1 MRTRRASGRV
11 VASGLALLAA
21 LWFFAAGGLAQTG
34 TITLTVD
41 CDADPERTTITNTTD
56 QPLNVGAF
64 RLASLYQPRQGESY
78 QLTAGPL
85 APGESRTYLT
95 GEGAPTGTPLTLTRQ
110 FIYEN
115 DAPSEGAGLTTP
127 YGTLNVLCSQG
138 TGTLQVRQP
147 VQVTPTP
154 VPAGA
159 IPTATAVPPPATG
172 DTIRLGTPVGGPRPT
187 AAPSAAPGLP
197 ATGGG
202 GGAGGAPV
210 LVLLGAGVA
219 GVIAVGTVRRARA
232 GGSQGSA

>member
-1 MRTRRASGRV
+1 MLTKRVAGRLF
-11 VASGLALLAA
+11 ASGLALIAA
-21 LWFFAAGGLAQTG
+21 LWLCIAGGWAQTG

-41 CDADPERTTITNTTD
+41 CDADPEQTTLTNTTD
-56 QPLNVGAF
+56 QPLNVGAW
-64 RLASLYQPRQGESY
+64 RLASLYQPREGESY

-85 APGESRTYLT
+85 APGESRTYWT

-154 VPAGA
+154 V
-159 IPTATAVPPPATG
+159 
-172 DTIRLGTPVGGPRPT
+172 
-187 AAPSAAPGLP
+187 
-197 ATGGG
+197 
-202 GGAGGAPV
+202 
-210 LVLLGAGVA
+210 
-219 GVIAVGTVRRARA
+219 
-232 GGSQGSA
+232 